1 MSRNPKDVHEAK
13 VANGEFPHNG
23 GEAPAPYNPPE
34 GHQSY
39 YKAELPS
46 QGQESA
52 VMTGEL
58 HPKVQPSEA
67 EARNSHVELPTEGR
81 TSFAPVELGT
91 GADQR

>member
-1 MSRNPKDVHEAK
+1 MLRNPKEVHEAN
-13 VANGEFPHNG
+13 VAQGQYPHNG
-23 GEAPAPYNPPE
+23 GEPTYNPPE

-46 QGQESA
+46 QGHEPS

-58 HPKVQPSEA
+58 HPKVQPA
-67 EARNSHVELPTEGR
+67 ADVRNSHVELPTEGR
-81 TSFAPVELGT
+81 TSVAPVELGT